1 MIFDLK
7 EITIAQR
14 QNYLQSAIAPRPIAL
29 VSTVNQA
36 GQINL
41 SPFSFFN
48 LFSAQPP
55 ILVFSPSLRVRDNST
70 KHTLENILEVPQAVV
85 HIVDYDM
92 VNQTSLSSCEYP
104 KEINEFLKS
113 GFTQEPASLVRP
125 PMVKESKIKMECQVL
140 EVKPLGEKA
149 GAGNLVISEIL
160 LMHID
165 DSILNE
171 QGLIDQ
177 RKLQQVGRLGGNWY
191 CQVDASNLFEVEK
204 PNTKLGVGF
213 DALPSS
219 IRQSRILTGND
230 LALLANFQQIPDPDT
245 NLSFDNIR
253 LKNIFQYFSLHPD
266 EMEKEIHLYA
276 KELISEGKLTEAWQA
291 LLRI

>member
-92 VNQTSLSSCEYP
+92 VNQTSLSSCE
-104 KEINEFLKS
+104 
-113 GFTQEPASLVRP
+113 
-125 PMVKESKIKMECQVL
+125 
-140 EVKPLGEKA
+140 
-149 GAGNLVISEIL
+149 
-160 LMHID
+160 
-165 DSILNE
+165 
-171 QGLIDQ
+171 
-177 RKLQQVGRLGGNWY
+177 
-191 CQVDASNLFEVEK
+191 
-204 PNTKLGVGF
+204 
-213 DALPSS
+213 
-219 IRQSRILTGND
+219 
-230 LALLANFQQIPDPDT
+230 
-245 NLSFDNIR
+245 
-253 LKNIFQYFSLHPD
+253 
-266 EMEKEIHLYA
+266 
-276 KELISEGKLTEAWQA
+276 
-291 LLRI
+291 